1 MGSKGCID
9 AGSAEEM
16 SWNNVRLFVTKNGV
30 ATVKN
35 LAGGIER
42 MEEHLN
48 SQLTQYKQQG
58 WQPVKVEIP
67 QENSQ
72 TRYLQT
78 TIHCLLKRSIR
89 LEPST
94 RLNQLSKNSTKIY
107 QTLSIGA

>member
-9 AGSAEEM
+9 ADSAEEM

-30 ATVKN
+30 ATVKT

-48 SQLTQYKQQG
+48 SQLTHYKQQG
-58 WQPVKVEIP
+58 WQPIKVDIP
-67 QENSQ
+67 QQKSQ
-72 TRYLQT
+72 GRYLQS

-94 RLNQLSKNSTKIY
+94 RFNQLSKNPTKIY
-107 QTLSIGA
+107 HKLSIGA